1 MISRI
6 KQILREIIDFGLLL
20 IAIAIILEVLFGPSS
35 PFLGKNITQNLVS
48 LINQLGSEGV
58 VGIISVA
65 IIIYLWN
72 RLQTVSYTHLT
83 LPTNRCV

>member
-1 MISRI
+1 MLSRI
-6 KQILREIIDFGLLL
+6 KQIMREIIDFGLLL

-35 PFLGKNITQNLVS
+35 PFLGENIIDNLVS
-48 LINQLGSEGV
+48 LINELGSEGV

-72 RLQTVSYTHLT
+72 RLSG
-83 LPTNRCV
+83 

>member
-35 PFLGKNITQNLVS
+35 PFLGKGITDNLVG
-48 LINQLGSEGV
+48 LFNQLGSEGV

-65 IIIYLWN
+65 IIIYLWI
-72 RLQTVSYTHLT
+72 RLQK
-83 LPTNRCV
+83 

>member
-1 MISRI
+1 MLSRI
-6 KQILREIIDFGLLL
+6 KQIMREIIDFGLLL

-35 PFLGKNITQNLVS
+35 PFLGSNIIDNLVG
-48 LINQLGSEGV
+48 LVNELGSEGV

-72 RLQTVSYTHLT
+72 RLK
-83 LPTNRCV
+83 R

>member
-1 MISRI
+1 MLSRI

-35 PFLGKNITQNLVS
+35 PILGKNITGNSVDLV
-48 LINQLGSEGV
+48 NRLGSEGV

-65 IIIYLWN
+65 IVIYLWN
-72 RLQTVSYTHLT
+72 RV
-83 LPTNRCV
+83 NK

>member
-1 MISRI
+1 MLSRI
-6 KQILREIIDFGLLL
+6 KQIMREIIDFGLLL

-35 PFLGKNITQNLVS
+35 PFLGENIIDNLVR
-48 LINQLGSEGV
+48 LFNELGSEGV

-72 RLQTVSYTHLT
+72 RLKS
-83 LPTNRCV
+83 

>member
-1 MISRI
+1 MLSRI

-35 PFLGKNITQNLVS
+35 PFLGKNITLNLVS

-72 RLQTVSYTHLT
+72 RLQK
-83 LPTNRCV
+83 

>member
-20 IAIAIILEVLFGPSS
+20 IAIAIILEVLFGPSA
-35 PFLGKNITQNLVS
+35 PFLGKNITQNLVG

-72 RLQTVSYTHLT
+72 RLQK
-83 LPTNRCV
+83 

>member
-1 MISRI
+1 MWNGLGGFLNCPKPLISI
-6 KQILREIIDFGLLL
+6 REIIDFGLLL

-35 PFLGKNITQNLVS
+35 PFLGKNITQNLVG

-72 RLQTVSYTHLT
+72 RLQK
-83 LPTNRCV
+83 

>member
-6 KQILREIIDFGLLL
+6 KQIMREIIDFGLLL
-20 IAIAIILEVLFGPSS
+20 IAIAIILELLFGPSS
-35 PFLGKNITQNLVS
+35 PFLGEHIIDNLVR
-48 LINQLGSEGV
+48 LVGELGSEGV

-72 RLQTVSYTHLT
+72 RLK
-83 LPTNRCV
+83 N

>member
-35 PFLGKNITQNLVS
+35 HFVGKNITQNL
-48 LINQLGSEGV
+48 LGMINQLGSEGV

-72 RLQTVSYTHLT
+72 RLQK
-83 LPTNRCV
+83 